1 MDDNVLAAVDQ
12 LTEQEI
18 RSQLE
23 RILVSTPFRSSK
35 RHPRFLRFVV
45 DKTLSGKAEDI
56 KERVIGV
63 EVFDREIHYDL
74 SSDPIVRVAAG
85 EIRKRLAQYY
95 IQPGHERE
103 LRIELPPGSYVP
115 TFYRTCGV
123 DDGPVDEAL
132 KPDPGIQTFSL
143 SNGRIGSEFAVPAS
157 GSATHDVDTGK
168 RNQIWIAVALAAV
181 ILLVAISA
189 NFAWL
194 HEHRHSGDLDVFWQP
209 LLSTGSDTILCI
221 GDLNYLIADQSPTL
235 PQDVNRMF
243 AAHDHVSAKDT
254 AALTRIVGF
263 MGGSGRYGSLLLAD
277 NATLTDLRS
286 EPAVIIGAFNNHW
299 TGELLSK
306 YRFQFLRD
314 TASQIGSIR
323 DTHSPTQASWRIDLR
338 SPPAE
343 VHKDYAVVSRI
354 KSPITEQTELIIAG
368 IGPSGTVAASEF
380 VTNPRYFN
388 EFVKLA
394 PMGWEKH
401 DVEIVITTDVIG
413 ERPAPPHVLA
423 FDIH

>member
-1 MDDNVLAAVDQ
+1 MDDNVIAAVDQ

-23 RILVSTPFRSSK
+23 RILVSSPFRSSK

-45 DKTLSGKAEDI
+45 DKTLSGNAEDI
-56 KERVIGV
+56 KERTIGI

-74 SSDPIVRVAAG
+74 SNDPIVRVAAG

-115 TFYRTCGV
+115 TFYRPRGV
-123 DDGPVDEAL
+123 DDGPVYEMP
-132 KPDPGIQTFSL
+132 KPDPGIQLSPV
-143 SNGRIGSEFAVPAS
+143 SNGYTASEFTVPAFD
-157 GSATHDVDTGK
+157 SATYDLKTGK
-168 RNQIWIAVALAAV
+168 RNHIWIAVACAALV
-181 ILLVAISA
+181 LLAISA
-189 NFAWL
+189 AFLWS
-194 HEHRHSGDLDVFWQP
+194 HEHRRSNDLDVFWQP
-209 LLSTGSDTILCI
+209 LLSSGSDTILCI

-235 PQDVNRMF
+235 PQDVNRML
-243 AAHDHVSAKDT
+243 AARDHVSGKDV
-254 AALTRIVGF
+254 AALARIVGY
-263 MGGSGRYGSLLLAD
+263 MGGSGRYGSVLLAD

-299 TGELLSK
+299 TQELLSK
-306 YRFQFLRD
+306 YRFQFVRD
-314 TASQIGSIR
+314 TVSQVGSIR
-323 DTHSPTQASWRIDLR
+323 DTRSPTQASWRIDLR

-343 VHKDYAVVSRI
+343 VHKDYALVSRI

-394 PMGWEKH
+394 PPGWEKH
-401 DVEIVITTDVIG
+401 EVEIVITTDVIG

-423 FDIH
+423 FDVR